1 MRPAGNPAVALAVMD
16 PHAEPGARTSLAG
29 PVGWVIAAHGLSSL
43 AFFAF
48 YGVVFVQAAYDHDA
62 GPGQTAILGIAL
74 SIPFIFGSLLQGI
87 VVDRWSPKWMAALG
101 YAGVAAAVAVA
112 WAGTSLGALYASAFL
127 VGISF
132 AAIEP
137 ARSSLTGLLVPEAG
151 LVRANSFMAISF
163 QVALALGSLG
173 GGAVLDLAGADVVY
187 AIAFG
192 VAVLP
197 VLCMFAV
204 PDVRPTGVTATLSF
218 AALREGARTAWH
230 DRWLRLLLLV
240 TGLGWALV
248 NTFFV
253 LEPIF
258 VREVLHQA
266 QAALLFLW
274 SAHGLAAVATAIV
287 LATRVRT
294 SRREPLIICAG
305 VALIGIG
312 IFVYAAP
319 ARYGLAFVGAALQ
332 GIGFTLMYPPLLA
345 FIQRQVAER
354 ERGRVTSVFVALQ
367 EAMGLLSSVVILSLG
382 NVVPVQATLVAGG
395 LLLAMLG
402 GVGVRAARRAPTGAA
417 VDGPSA

>member
-1 MRPAGNPAVALAVMD
+1 MALMSDHDAAPVQRA
-16 PHAEPGARTSLAG
+16 PLTG
-29 PVGWVIAAHGLSSL
+29 PIGWVIAAHGLSSL

-48 YGVVFVQAAYDHDA
+48 YGVVFVQAAYEHDA
-62 GPGQTAILGIAL
+62 GPGQTAILGVAL
-74 SIPFIFGSLLQGI
+74 SIPFILGSLLQGI
-87 VVDRWSPKWMAALG
+87 VVDRWSPKWMATIG
-101 YAGVAAAVAVA
+101 YAGVASAIAVA
-112 WAGTSLGALYASAFL
+112 WAGHTLGALYGSAFL

-137 ARSSLTGLLVPEAG
+137 ARSSLTGLLVPADG
-151 LVRANSFMAISF
+151 LVRANSVMAISF
-163 QVALALGSLG
+163 QVALAVGSLG
-173 GGAVLDLAGADVVY
+173 GGAVLDIAGADVVY
-187 AIAFG
+187 AISFG

-197 VLCMFAV
+197 VLCMLLV
-204 PDVRPTGVTATLSF
+204 PDVRPRGATASLSLT
-218 AALREGARTAWH
+218 ALRDGAKTAWN
-230 DRWLRLLLLV
+230 DPWLRLLLLV

-258 VREVLHQA
+258 VREVLQQQ

-274 SAHGLAAVATAIV
+274 SAHGLAAVVTAII
-287 LATRVRT
+287 LAARVR
-294 SRREPLIICAG
+294 SSHREPLIICTG

-319 ARYGLAFVGAALQ
+319 ATYGLAFVGAALQ

-345 FIQRQVAER
+345 FIQRQVAEQQ
-354 ERGRVTSVFVALQ
+354 RGRVTSVFVALQ
-367 EAMGLLSSVVILSLG
+367 EAMGLLSSLVILSLG
-382 NVVPVQATLVAGG
+382 NAVPIQGTLVVGG

-402 GVGVRAARRAPTGAA
+402 AAGMRVARRAPTEAA